1 MSGHDDGFERRRDP
15 DSPLLYSV
23 SKTVSF
29 SAKIIAHRTNLGSM
43 ANPLLPKNPS
53 PIMLAIVAFRFGFF
67 FFFLPPITFGFGLQQ
82 ESLLQQKY
90 WARDFNHHLIK
101 RLCGKGKAILI
112 RLTGWLEDA
121 LTLRPIRPSYGEAPL
136 EPGLVWVRKKLIETR
151 YCMLIC
157 RLCKTRTT

>member
-1 MSGHDDGFERRRDP
+1 MSGHDGGFERRRDP

-67 FFFLPPITFGFGLQQ
+67 FFPSPHHVWLRAATRITSAAEILSKGFQPP
-82 ESLLQQKY
+82 S
-90 WARDFNHHLIK
+90 H
-101 RLCGKGKAILI
+101 
-112 RLTGWLEDA
+112 
-121 LTLRPIRPSYGEAPL
+121 
-136 EPGLVWVRKKLIETR
+136 
-151 YCMLIC
+151 
-157 RLCKTRTT
+157 

>member
-1 MSGHDDGFERRRDP
+1 MSGHDGGFERRRDP

-67 FFFLPPITFGFGLQQ
+67 FFSFPPSRLASGCNKNHFCSRNTEQGISTTI
-82 ESLLQQKY
+82 SL
-90 WARDFNHHLIK
+90 RGSV
-101 RLCGKGKAILI
+101 GK
-112 RLTGWLEDA
+112 E
-121 LTLRPIRPSYGEAPL
+121 RPFSSG
-136 EPGLVWVRKKLIETR
+136 
-151 YCMLIC
+151 
-157 RLCKTRTT
+157 